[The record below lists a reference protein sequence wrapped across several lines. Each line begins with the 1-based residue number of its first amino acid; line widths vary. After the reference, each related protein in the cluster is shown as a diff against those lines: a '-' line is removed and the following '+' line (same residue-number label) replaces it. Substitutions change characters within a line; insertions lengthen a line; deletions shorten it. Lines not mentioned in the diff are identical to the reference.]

1 MDATK
6 EGRLHIIKGGG
17 PLCFLEPEHVAELN
31 EVVVAFCEDIGLK
44 RMSKEEEDHKQQSNH
59 TNNHSNNHNNDSDNS
74 KSDHNDNDN
83 DSSNNNNGHQPIITV
98 NDQEKESNDSSNNT
112 ESLL

>member
-59 TNNHSNNHNNDSDNS
+59 TNHSNNH
-74 KSDHNDNDN
+74 HNT
-83 DSSNNNNGHQPIITV
+83 NNNNGHLTV
-98 NDQEKESNDSSNNT
+98 NDQEKESNDSSSNNT
-112 ESLL
+112 ESPL